1 MVAPVADEDE
11 PAGGMEPHLG
21 YGGPAGD
28 VLRHCAHHLADELSC
43 YLFYSNFNRFDLG
56 INLGHHVFDV
66 KIVALL

>member
-1 MVAPVADEDE
+1 MAPVPDEDE

-28 VLRHCAHHLADELSC
+28 VLRHCAHHLANELSC
-43 YLFYSNFNRFDLG
+43 YLFYSNFSRFDLG